1 MYRNKGIIDLFV
13 KLTLP
18 RVDIFISFPVLL
30 MQVTAESDKKTFVY
44 QGHIHSKDFGTF
56 QLTRQGIF
64 TLYFKQ
70 VDRAYIVNWEVN

>member
-1 MYRNKGIIDLFV
+1 
-13 KLTLP
+13 
-18 RVDIFISFPVLL
+18 

-64 TLYFKQ
+64 TLYSKQ
-70 VDRAYIVNWEVN
+70 VDHACIVNGEYNPLSIQLHTDQVIQTVASFP